1 MKAWPNQCSKLR
13 SLVFAAI
20 SAALLAACA
29 QTAQVG
35 SPDGAAPALSTASI
49 APPIAAKKPY
59 TVESPNGN
67 RIDNYYW
74 LRDDTRKSPE
84 MLAYLEAENAYRD
97 QQLAHTAALQQK
109 LYDEMVARLKPDD
122 ASVATLD
129 HGYWYYTRFESGKE
143 YPVYARR
150 KGSFTAPEEVML
162 DGNAMAAGKSFFQIG
177 DTAVSPNGKLL
188 AYAVDEVGRRQY
200 TLKIKN
206 LETGETLPDTVADVE
221 PNLVWANDNKTVLYV
236 EKDPITLLSVR
247 VHRHPLGSDAK
258 RDPLVYEEKDHTY
271 YMGIGRSKSDRYLFI
286 QLQSTLQTEVR
297 YAAASDP
304 KLRFKPVLPREAN
317 LEYQAENIGND
328 FVIRTNWQAPNF
340 RVVRVPV
347 AKSADKK
354 AWKDVIPQRSDS
366 FVQSFE
372 VFKDYLAINERNGG
386 LLKLRARPWKAG
398 KDIVIDADQPSYSMS
413 LVETP
418 ELDNQKLRYVYTS
431 MITPRTTYDY
441 DLKTGAR
448 ELLKTDTVLG
458 GFDSANYTTEY
469 VHATA
474 RDGTSVPISLAYRK
488 GTKLDGTAPLYQYAY
503 GSYGISTDPGF
514 RSNWVSLLDRG
525 FVVAIANIRGG
536 QELGRDWYENGKL
549 LRKMN
554 TFTDFIDCTRW
565 LVTNHY
571 GAKDKVFAEGRSA
584 GGLLM
589 GAVANLAPQD
599 YRGII
604 AGVPFVDVVTTML
617 DESIPLTT
625 NEFDEWGNPK
635 MRAFYHYMLSYSP
648 YDNVKPQAY
657 PAMIVSTGLWDSQV
671 QYYEPAKWV
680 AKLRATK
687 TDSHPLIFSIDM
699 AAGHGGKSGRF
710 QKYHDTAR
718 EYAFV
723 FDQIGITQ

>member
-1 MKAWPNQCSKLR
+1 MNALPALAPSRL
-13 SLVFAAI
+13 SSFLAGLGLV
-20 SAALLAACA
+20 ALAGCA
-29 QTAQVG
+29 QAPPV
-35 SPDGAAPALSTASI
+35 AAPASLPDQVAVL
-49 APPIAAKKPY
+49 APPVAAKKPY
-59 TVESPNGN
+59 TIDSPNGS
-67 RIDNYYW
+67 RVDNYYW
-74 LRDDTRKSPE
+74 LRDDTRQSPE
-84 MLAYLEAENAYRD
+84 VIGYLNAENAYRD
-97 QQLAHTAALQQK
+97 AVLKHTEALQQK

-129 HGYWYYTRFESGKE
+129 HGYWYYTRYESGGE

-150 KGSFTAPEEVML
+150 KGSLTAPEQVML
-162 DGNAMAAGKSFFQIG
+162 DGNEMAAGKSFFQIG

-200 TLKIKN
+200 TLKVKN
-206 LETGETLPDTVADVE
+206 LDTGETLQDTVVDVE
-221 PNLVWANDNKTVLYV
+221 PNLVWADDNKTLLYV
-236 EKDPITLLSVR
+236 EKDPVTLLSVR
-247 VHRHPLGSDAK
+247 VHRHPLGGDPK
-258 RDPLVYEEKDHTY
+258 QDPLVYEEKDHSY
-271 YMGIGRSKSDRYLFI
+271 YMSLGRSKSDQYLFI

-297 YAAASDP
+297 YAAAKDP

-317 LEYQAENIGND
+317 LEYQAENIGKD

-347 AKSADKK
+347 VKSADKK
-354 AWKDVIPQRSDS
+354 AWKDVVPQRGDA

-372 VFKDYLAINERNGG
+372 VFKDYLAINERSGG
-386 LLKLRARPWKAG
+386 LVKLRVKPWKDG
-398 KDIVIDADQPSYSMS
+398 KDFALDADQPSYSMT
-413 LVETP
+413 LVSTP
-418 ELDNQKLRYVYTS
+418 ELGNQKLRYVYTS

-441 DLKTGAR
+441 DLKTGTR

-458 GFDSANYTTEY
+458 GFESNNYMTEY

-474 RDGTSVPISLAYRK
+474 RDGNSVPISLAYRK

-503 GSYGISTDPGF
+503 GSYGISTDPAF
-514 RSNWVSLLDRG
+514 RSNWLSLLDRG
-525 FVVAIANIRGG
+525 FVVAIAHIRGG
-536 QELGRDWYENGKL
+536 QELGRAWYENGKL

-565 LVTNHY
+565 LVANHY

-635 MRAFYHYMLSYSP
+635 LKAFYHYMLSYSP
-648 YDNVKPQAY
+648 VDNVKPQAY

-680 AKLRATK
+680 AKLRANK
-687 TDSHPLIFSIDM
+687 TDSNPLIFSIDM